1 MTNADQQTA
10 AEFAAVISRH
20 DYRAA
25 ADIITNVTN
34 AGDRELAA
42 MLLEGV
48 ISAGVEAVER
58 MARSRT
64 VQVTQTITDVPKGAT
79 VIGARISGGRIV

>member
-1 MTNADQQTA
+1 MTNADQHTA
-10 AEFAAVISRH
+10 MEFAAAVSRN

-34 AGDRELAA
+34 AGDPDLAA
-42 MLLEGV
+42 LLLEGV
-48 ISAGVEAVER
+48 ISAGVEAVEK

-64 VQVTQTITDVPKGAT
+64 VSVTQTMGTVPKGAT
-79 VIGARISGGRIV
+79 VIGYSSDRLGR

>member
-1 MTNADQQTA
+1 MGTADQQTA
-10 AEFAAVISRH
+10 VEFAAAVSRG

-25 ADIITNVTN
+25 VDIITNVTN

-42 MLLEGV
+42 LLLEGV
-48 ISAGVEAVER
+48 IAAGVEAVEK

-64 VQVTQTITDVPKGAT
+64 VSVTQTITEVPKGAT
-79 VIGARISGGRIV
+79 VIGFRADRIG